1 MVTQLDRKNKWDLK
15 IWAMSMKLFYNFDY
29 CENTVISF
37 YDKSSDQSIK
47 KNRIYKIIKKNKTPV
62 FCLCDESWNQSMK
75 KIDSTEGILGLTA
88 IWS

>member
-15 IWAMSMKLFYNFDY
+15 IWAMSMKLCYNFYY

-47 KNRIYKIIKKNKTPV
+47 KNRIYKIIKKYNKTPV
-62 FCLCDESWNQSMK
+62 FCLCDES
-75 KIDSTEGILGLTA
+75 
-88 IWS
+88 

>member
-29 CENTVISF
+29 FENTVTSF

-47 KNRIYKIIKKNKTPV
+47 KNRIYKIIKKNKPPV
-62 FCLCDESWNQSMK
+62 VCLCDEY
-75 KIDSTEGILGLTA
+75 
-88 IWS
+88 